1 VLKKGKSMLLRREE
15 EDALVGPAIAV
26 TLSPPCDEY
35 ETALLEDSDAL
46 SVRKKDNKQI
56 TNSIDHETGQ
66 LILSTE
72 YEGIGGKASQIHAR
86 IHSPIQESACNGKN

>member
-1 VLKKGKSMLLRREE
+1 MLLRREE
-15 EDALVGPAIAV
+15 EDALVGPVLAV
-26 TLSPPCDEY
+26 KLSPPYDEY
-35 ETALLEDSDAL
+35 ETALLGDSDAL
-46 SVRKKDNKQI
+46 SVRKEEKKQI

-86 IHSPIQESACNGKN
+86 RHSPIQESACSGKNED